1 MLIKRFEGASIQEVL
16 REVRAELGP
25 DAIVLSQRSRP
36 APRSWLGVRG
46 QAVVEVTAAVDRE
59 QTQAPAPHA
68 GEGVSPVS
76 RTRGDESW
84 RPLQLTRALI
94 EPLEDEIRSLRAA
107 IHEQP
112 APPQQTSLAAE
123 VAEIR
128 ALVEQLLREPA
139 RPPDDP
145 LAQVFLRAGLQ
156 PDLAQTLA
164 DDTALRTREGQP
176 QQQASVAALAER
188 IERRLALPR
197 LDHPRSQLVIGAPGV
212 GKTTSLAKLAQRYRA
227 DDVRLFS
234 AGATRPGASA
244 CLRATAAQCQ
254 LPFEE
259 IPSPDQL
266 APRALRRGTVLVD
279 TPGFVGASG
288 PVWSDLQ
295 RLRRELGP
303 RGEVQLVISATT
315 REVDLQRQVAASA
328 GCEPD
333 SLVVTR
339 VDETEDLAHIV
350 NLLFEPGAPRLAW
363 LGCGQ
368 AVPDDLTLPDG
379 QQLAARVLGAA
390 A

>member
-128 ALVEQLLREPA
+128 ALVEQLLYCSRHSELWQTLEGSKEGIVLQLGPLG
-139 RPPDDP
+139 P
-145 LAQVFLRAGLQ
+145 LA
-156 PDLAQTLA
+156 
-164 DDTALRTREGQP
+164 
-176 QQQASVAALAER
+176 
-188 IERRLALPR
+188 
-197 LDHPRSQLVIGAPGV
+197 
-212 GKTTSLAKLAQRYRA
+212 
-227 DDVRLFS
+227 
-234 AGATRPGASA
+234 
-244 CLRATAAQCQ
+244 
-254 LPFEE
+254 
-259 IPSPDQL
+259 
-266 APRALRRGTVLVD
+266 
-279 TPGFVGASG
+279 
-288 PVWSDLQ
+288 
-295 RLRRELGP
+295 
-303 RGEVQLVISATT
+303 
-315 REVDLQRQVAASA
+315 
-328 GCEPD
+328 
-333 SLVVTR
+333 
-339 VDETEDLAHIV
+339 
-350 NLLFEPGAPRLAW
+350 
-363 LGCGQ
+363 
-368 AVPDDLTLPDG
+368 
-379 QQLAARVLGAA
+379 AA
-390 A
+390 ATETRGDQRSADRFLECKRRKRV